1 MIDQV
6 NGILLNKKDS
16 YAIIM
21 VGGLGL
27 RVNMSVYGL
36 QTLPNEGGKVQIST
50 YLHVRE
56 DILDLY
62 GFSDRLERNV
72 FHLLISISGIGPKLA
87 LTILSGIG
95 PSKLK
100 DRIIAGD
107 VNALTS
113 IPGVGAKTAKRIII
127 ELKEKFIKT
136 DDDSLGFNE
145 NLTEES
151 KLMIDIV
158 SALTSLGYKEHQA
171 KKVFRDLEKNG
182 DLDGELELVIKKAL
196 KQLS

>member
-1 MIDQV
+1 MIDRLIGIIEEKTKTYAIVLV
-6 NGILLNKKDS
+6 NGIGYKL
-16 YAIIM
+16 
-21 VGGLGL
+21 
-27 RVNMSVYGL
+27 NMSVNSL
-36 QTLPNEGGKVQIST
+36 QSLPEIGQEGIVLT

-56 DILDLY
+56 DIMDLY

-107 VNALTS
+107 ISALTS
-113 IPGVGAKTAKRIII
+113 VPGVGAKTAKRIII

-136 DDDSLGFNE
+136 DDESLGFNE
-145 NLTEES
+145 NLGEES

-171 KKVFRDLEKNG
+171 KRVCRDLDKNG
-182 DLDGELELVIKKAL
+182 ELVGELELVIKKAL

>member
-1 MIDQV
+1 MIDRLIGIIEEKTNTFAIILV
-6 NGILLNKKDS
+6 NG
-16 YAIIM
+16 
-21 VGGLGL
+21 VGYRL
-27 RVNMSVYGL
+27 NMSVNSL
-36 QTLPNEGGKVQIST
+36 ESLPQIGQECLVLT